1 MKPAFI
7 LFIALC
13 ILTAF
18 LLILLFYHLHT
29 LKLMR
34 RLDNMI
40 ASAIDGT
47 FTEQV
52 FDESRI
58 SALENRFAKYLSAS
72 ETSYKNVAAE
82 KNTIKE
88 LISDISH
95 QTKTPVAN
103 ILLYAELLQEQD
115 LSEETA
121 QYVSSLTA
129 QAEKLNFLITS
140 LVKLSRLE
148 TGILSLSAKRT
159 PVFPMIHNLMEQFAP
174 PAREKGLT
182 LSFEKEEDAGE
193 GPAAVFDEKW
203 TMEALGNLIDN
214 AIKYT
219 DAGSV
224 TLSVVPY
231 EMFLC
236 IRVTDTG
243 SGIPEEEHTKIFSR
257 FYRSESVH
265 EKPGVGIGL
274 FLTREILLLEN
285 GYVKLSSKPGKGSVF
300 SIYLPV

>member
-95 QTKTPVAN
+95 QTKTPGAN

-159 PVFPMIHNLMEQFAP
+159 PVFPMIQNLMEQFAP
-174 PAREKGLT
+174 PGQRKRTHPLLRERRR
-182 LSFEKEEDAGE
+182 DRR
-193 GPAAVFDEKW
+193 GP
-203 TMEALGNLIDN
+203 
-214 AIKYT
+214 
-219 DAGSV
+219 
-224 TLSVVPY
+224 
-231 EMFLC
+231 C
-236 IRVTDTG
+236 C
-243 SGIPEEEHTKIFSR
+243 R
-257 FYRSESVH
+257 F
-265 EKPGVGIGL
+265 
-274 FLTREILLLEN
+274 
-285 GYVKLSSKPGKGSVF
+285 
-300 SIYLPV
+300 